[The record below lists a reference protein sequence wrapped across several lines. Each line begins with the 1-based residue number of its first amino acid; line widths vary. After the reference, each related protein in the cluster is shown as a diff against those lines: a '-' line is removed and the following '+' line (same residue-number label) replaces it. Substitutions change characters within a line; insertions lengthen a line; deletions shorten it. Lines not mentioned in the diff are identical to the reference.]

1 MLFGVI
7 SQMSGMKKLLYIS
20 AICMVAACDPLDSA
34 PLPGE
39 SDAYVPVY
47 ASMQDVHSIAVEP
60 AKAVEQAGKIYVY
73 GNYIFQNDQ
82 YKGIHII
89 DNSVRTAPRKIAFIR
104 IPLSTEVAVKGGH
117 LYTNNHNDLVVFD
130 LANITS
136 PQLVKRMENVFPMVN
151 QQYPPFS
158 NIFFECVD
166 PSKGVVVRWELKR
179 IKTPACKR

>member
-1 MLFGVI
+1 
-7 SQMSGMKKLLYIS
+7 MKKLLYLT
-20 AICMVAACDPLDSA
+20 AILMIAACDPLDTS
-34 PLPGE
+34 LMEGE
-39 SDAYVPVY
+39 TEAYVPVY
-47 ASMQDVHSIAVEP
+47 VSTPDVRSIAVEP

-89 DNSVRTAPRKIAFIR
+89 DNSIRTAPRKIAFIR
-104 IPLSTEVAVKGGH
+104 IPLSTEVAVKGNH
-117 LYTNNHNDLVVFD
+117 LYTNNHNDLVVFN
-130 LANITS
+130 LSTIAA
-136 PQLVKRMENVFPMVN
+136 PQLVKRVENVFPIVN

-179 IKTPACKR
+179 IQTPNCKR